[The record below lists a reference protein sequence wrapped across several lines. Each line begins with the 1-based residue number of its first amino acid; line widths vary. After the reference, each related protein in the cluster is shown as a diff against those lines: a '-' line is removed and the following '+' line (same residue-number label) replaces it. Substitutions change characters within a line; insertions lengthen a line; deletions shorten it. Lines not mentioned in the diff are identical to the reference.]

1 MTQPKQGDK
10 VQVHYTGT
18 LPDGTQF
25 DSSVGG
31 EPLEFTIG
39 AGQLIPGFE
48 QAVTEMAVGESR
60 TVTIPADDAYGPRY
74 DELLQ
79 EVPRELIPETIEL
92 SEGLALQGQA
102 PDGHPMRY
110 TVVAFTEEKVTLD
123 GNHPLAG
130 EDLVFEL
137 ELLAIA

>member
-1 MTQPKQGDK
+1 MTQPKQGDT

-18 LPDGTQF
+18 LADGTPF

-31 EPLEFTIG
+31 DPLEFTLG

-48 QAVTEMAVGESR
+48 QAVAQMIVGETR
-60 TVTIPADDAYGPRY
+60 TVTIPADEAYGPRY
-74 DELLQ
+74 EELRQ
-79 EVPRELIPETIEL
+79 EVPRDLIPEGIEL
-92 SEGLALQGQA
+92 SEGLALQGPA

-110 TVVAFTEEKVTLD
+110 TVVAFSEEKVTLD